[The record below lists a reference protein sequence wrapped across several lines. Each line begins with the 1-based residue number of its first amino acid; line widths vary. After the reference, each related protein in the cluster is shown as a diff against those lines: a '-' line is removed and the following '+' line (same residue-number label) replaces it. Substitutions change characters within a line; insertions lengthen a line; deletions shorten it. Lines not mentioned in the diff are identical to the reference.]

1 MAEEIKVGFYGT
13 GGIAKHTHIPILQDI
28 PGVRVAAI
36 CDADDSILEEV
47 GGTFAV
53 AGEHRYKDG
62 LEMVQKEDLDVLF
75 SCVPAFVRTNVE
87 TTAAEKGVHI
97 FSEKPQAIDLETAL
111 RIDRAIRE
119 AGVIST
125 VGFRERHRPLFDEI
139 KAFLADKAII
149 HAQVTMPRP
158 QSWSKAWLQDEDLSG
173 GFLLEWGC
181 HALDY
186 SRYMMGRDVA
196 TAQMFT
202 FRPEGSKESL
212 SFSVNFQLDN
222 GGTMHISFVNFLADG
237 PVSDGRRNVPLFTY
251 FYLGGRVDVF
261 REGGK
266 VWSYAVNG
274 DEVRTEDFDPWE
286 AHDRVFMEAVRT
298 GDRSAIRND
307 YADGLKTIGPLLAA
321 RESVLGGGVPIDMD
335 GFLKG

>member
-13 GGIAKHTHIPILQDI
+13 GGIARQTHIPILQDI
-28 PGVRVAAI
+28 KGVRVTAI
-36 CDADDSILEEV
+36 CDADDAILQEA
-47 GGTFAV
+47 GDTFAI

-62 LEMVQKEDLDVLF
+62 MEMVENEDLDVLF
-75 SCVPAFVRTNVE
+75 SCVPAFVRKDVE
-87 TTAAEKGVHI
+87 TTAAAKGVHI

-111 RIDRAIRE
+111 RIDKAIRD

-125 VGFRERHRPLFDEI
+125 VGFRERHRPLFHEI
-139 KAFLADKAII
+139 RAFLADKEII

-158 QSWSKAWLQDEDLSG
+158 DSWSKAWLQDEDLSG

-186 SRYMMGRDVA
+186 SRYMMSRNVK
-196 TAQMFT
+196 TAQMLT

-222 GGTMHISFVNFLADG
+222 GGTMHISFINFLAEG
-237 PVSDGRRNVPLFTY
+237 PVSNGRRVVPLFSY
-251 FYLGGRVDVF
+251 YYIGGRVDVY

-266 VWSYAVNG
+266 KWSYEVNG
-274 DEVRTEDFDPWE
+274 EPVRTEDFDPWDE
-286 AHDRVFMEAVRT
+286 HDRVYMEAVRT
-298 GDRSAIRND
+298 GDTSQIRND
-307 YADGLKTIGPLLAA
+307 YTDGLQTIGPLLAA
-321 RESVLGGGVPIDMD
+321 RESQSRGGMPIDMST
-335 GFLKG
+335 FLKG